1 MMVVVQ
7 STLSE
12 SRTFDV
18 DTLMEVDSESCQAS
32 TVNNVTS
39 SSSSDTSAVVQPRR
53 QIKLTS
59 VLQLR
64 SAVESDMHSGQLVA
78 PSTVVPHSILTRD
91 TDIGILSCPP
101 ITFQYCIA

>member
-1 MMVVVQ
+1 MLVVVQ

-18 DTLMEVDSESCQAS
+18 DMSMEVDSESCQVS
-32 TVNNVTS
+32 TVKNVT
-39 SSSSDTSAVVQPRR
+39 SSSDTSAVVQPRR
-53 QIKLTS
+53 EIKLTS

-78 PSTVVPHSILTRD
+78 PSTVVPHSIGALFYSSVD
-91 TDIGILSCPP
+91 FTDASH
-101 ITFQYCIA
+101 

>member
-1 MMVVVQ
+1 MVVVQ

-18 DTLMEVDSESCQAS
+18 DMSMEVDSESCQVS
-32 TVNNVTS
+32 TVNNVTSS

-64 SAVESDMHSGQLVA
+64 STVESDMHSGQLVA
-78 PSTVVPHSILTRD
+78 PSTVVPHSIGCVVLF
-91 TDIGILSCPP
+91 IG
-101 ITFQYCIA
+101 